1 MGSRANW
8 NIFISE
14 HLNWDPARPSSG
26 RHDAGLHEFW
36 DRNRKICATRSE
48 YGTESSNKNYF
59 LLVFQP
65 HCMFLILIK
74 YGPEVWRKFN
84 NSNMNSA
91 MWKCLLDCV
100 YPTLLVGISNWSC
113 QKNIDEKS
121 IFLLCWTR
129 TVLSSECRNDSIIL
143 LINRYPIP
151 ASSPVYQHRYDPGC
165 CVYIVHC
172 PNHTP
177 YGEGGGITSN
187 HHCSSSHPSQ
197 SYLSGGC
204 GDVISV

>member
-1 MGSRANW
+1 MWHTKWIWHWKLKQKWFFTCFSAT
-8 NIFISE
+8 
-14 HLNWDPARPSSG
+14 
-26 RHDAGLHEFW
+26 LHVPDQIW
-36 DRNRKICATRSE
+36 A
-48 YGTESSNKNYF
+48 
-59 LLVFQP
+59 
-65 HCMFLILIK
+65 
-74 YGPEVWRKFN
+74 WRKFN

-100 YPTLLVGISNWSC
+100 YRTLLVGISNWSC

-129 TVLSSECRNDSIIL
+129 KAWSSECWNDSIIL

-151 ASSPVYQHRYDPGC
+151 ASSLVYQHRYDPGC

-197 SYLSGGC
+197 SYLSAAVLWRMKMLSRFKLLLHPSLLRPSPGYCLCPAPATTSKGSHFY
-204 GDVISV
+204 IQEYFMKNR

>member
-1 MGSRANW
+1 MCYTKWIWHWKLEQKLFFTCFSAT
-8 NIFISE
+8 
-14 HLNWDPARPSSG
+14 
-26 RHDAGLHEFW
+26 LHVPDQIW
-36 DRNRKICATRSE
+36 A
-48 YGTESSNKNYF
+48 
-59 LLVFQP
+59 
-65 HCMFLILIK
+65 
-74 YGPEVWRKFN
+74 WRKFN

-100 YPTLLVGISNWSC
+100 YRTLLVGISNWSC

-129 TVLSSECRNDSIIL
+129 TVLSSECWNGSIIL

-151 ASSPVYQHRYDPGC
+151 ASSPLYQHRYDPGC

-204 GDVISV
+204 AVENGDVISV